1 MNARDIRFCEET
13 LTLFP
18 SGALHWASRELL
30 AVADL
35 HLGKSERIARRSG
48 TLLPPYDADET
59 LARLAADV
67 DALRPEIVLCLGDS
81 FDDLAAADAI
91 SGTIRTKVSQLQES
105 RQWIW
110 LEGNHDPGPANL
122 GGSHLNEFRLGPF
135 TFRHIAE
142 TGADPGEISGHFH
155 PKARIRG
162 TSRPCF
168 MVDEARLILPAYGCY
183 TGGLDWTASALRNL
197 FSGHAMAYL
206 TGTRVLPAPVPHSN

>member
-1 MNARDIRFCEET
+1 MNARDIPFCGET
-13 LTLFP
+13 LTLLP

-59 LARLAADV
+59 LARLGADL
-67 DALRPEIVLCLGDS
+67 DALRPDVVLCLGDS
-81 FDDLAAADAI
+81 FDDLTAADAI
-91 SGTIRTKVSQLQES
+91 SETTRAKVLQLQES

-110 LEGNHDPGPANL
+110 LEGNHDPGPANQGGVHL
-122 GGSHLNEFRLGPF
+122 GEFRLGPF
-135 TFRHIAE
+135 AFRHIAE
-142 TGADPGEISGHFH
+142 SGAGPGEISGHFH

-183 TGGLDWTASALRNL
+183 TGGLDWTASALRDL
-197 FSGHAMAYL
+197 FSKHAVAYL
-206 TGTRVLPAPVPHSN
+206 TGTQVLPAPVPSAV

>member
-1 MNARDIRFCEET
+1 MNARNIRFCGES
-13 LTLFP
+13 LTLLP

-35 HLGKSERIARRSG
+35 HIGKSERIARRSG

-59 LARLAADV
+59 LARLASDL
-67 DALRPEIVLCLGDS
+67 DALQPEVVLCLGDS
-81 FDDLAAADAI
+81 FDDLAAAGAL
-91 SGTIRTKVSQLQES
+91 SETIRTKVIQLQEG

-110 LEGNHDPGPANL
+110 LEGNHDPGPAYL
-122 GGSHLNEFRLGPF
+122 GGSHLNEFLLDPF
-135 TFRHIAE
+135 VFRHIAE
-142 TGADPGEISGHFH
+142 SGAGPGEISGHFH

-183 TGGLDWTASALRNL
+183 TGGLDWTASALRDL
-197 FSGHAMAYL
+197 FSRRAMAYL
-206 TGTRVLPAPVPHSN
+206 TGTQVLPAPVPSAQ